1 MKLFYD
7 ILVLFYMSNESKNL
21 LEKYAE
27 VLYDELNSNEINIF
41 NIQEEIKYHT
51 DILNNNQ
58 KLVRYNSLQ
67 LYSLKNYYD
76 EDNESY
82 FLNEKQLCEYN
93 ILEADKNIK
102 SCIDK
107 LRFHQSLMN
116 EKILAY
122 HITQDKIFF
131 KNFVIN
137 TIKEKVRSETSFLD
151 LYNLNIKSKKLIK
164 EIYSLKSFEK
174 INDKFNNFYNFFN
187 VKSNVYNTFIKIN
200 QYLTLEKIKF
210 VGFVKF
216 QSEFRKWICMKKY
229 NFQKIIRLKK
239 IKNYNA
245 IKIQSFYRCY
255 IQRKKY
261 NLLKEEKKIS
271 ISESIIK
278 NLINRTMNIIKKK
291 EKKSKEDNNQNTSKI
306 VDNNKELCEEKEKED
321 VVNTNCIL
329 TEKQSKKYNIIV
341 KKRKKKKKKK
351 SNEKKSKTIDK
362 IDDKEFYKALEE
374 YKEENERLKVLS
386 EKEIIKTNAHESKIE
401 TKIKESKSKDTKGN
415 IESLI
420 FNNEKNQILK
430 MHKQIIND
438 TKKTHIEIMAIYD
451 NLESHNFFSEI
462 KMNKFSEFIV
472 QVTKLS
478 VGVSINNIETNN
490 SYKFKIISALDNS
503 IRLKNFLVNQNAL
516 YYKMRLDLLL
526 MRSDLLFISKLMK
539 KDFKD
544 YEDDKLDNSFSAIIN
559 YPFSSESCKFLEEL
573 IKYYDDSNG
582 LELEKVSVDKKATF
596 TLIQI
601 LFSFYH
607 INFHRLYNYI
617 RTCANVE
624 FYTRPI
630 SYDFKINLKDQY
642 SRCKKNLIF
651 DWEVLCKAKNI
662 SKDLRLEK
670 EYINWKLIK

>member
-1 MKLFYD
+1 MY
-7 ILVLFYMSNESKNL
+7 NESKKL

-27 VLYDELNSNEINIF
+27 VLYDEINSNEINIF
-41 NIQEEIKYHT
+41 NIQEEIKYHA

-58 KLVRYNSLQ
+58 KLLRYNSLQ
-67 LYSLKNYYD
+67 LYSLKNNYD
-76 EDNESY
+76 ENNESY
-82 FLNEKQLCEYN
+82 FLNEKQLYEYN
-93 ILEADKNIK
+93 IFEADKNIK

-107 LRFHQSLMN
+107 LGFHQNLMSD
-116 EKILAY
+116 KILAY

-131 KNFVIN
+131 KKFVIDM
-137 TIKEKVRSETSFLD
+137 IKENARIESNFLD

-164 EIYSLKSFEK
+164 EIYRIKSFEK
-174 INDKFNNFYNFFN
+174 INDKFNNLYNFFN
-187 VKSNVYNTFIKIN
+187 EKEKSKVYNTFNKVN
-200 QYLTLEKIKF
+200 KYLILEKIKF
-210 VGFVKF
+210 TGFVKF

-229 NFQKIIRLKK
+229 NFLKIIRLKK
-239 IKNYNA
+239 IKNYNT

-255 IQRKKY
+255 IQGKKY
-261 NLLKEEKKIS
+261 NLLKEEKKISSS

-291 EKKSKEDNNQNTSKI
+291 EKKLKEDNDQNKSKI
-306 VDNNKELCEEKEKED
+306 VYNNKELCEVKEKEEED

-329 TEKQSKKYNIIV
+329 TEKQSKKYNIFV
-341 KKRKKKKKKK
+341 KKKKKKKRKKKK

-362 IDDKEFYKALEE
+362 IDDKEFYKALQE

-386 EKEIIKTNAHESKIE
+386 EKEIIKTNSNESKIE
-401 TKIKESKSKDTKGN
+401 TKIKESKYKDTKSN

-420 FNNEKNQILK
+420 LNNEKNQILK

-438 TKKTHIEIMAIYD
+438 TKKTHIEIRYIYED
-451 NLESHNFFSEI
+451 MKKHIFFSE
-462 KMNKFSEFIV
+462 NQLRKFLDFII
-472 QVTKLS
+472 QVAKLS
-478 VGVSINNIETNN
+478 KGLNLNKIETND

-516 YYKMRLDLLL
+516 YYKMCFDLLL
-526 MRSDLLFISKLMK
+526 MRSDLLFILKLMK
-539 KDFKD
+539 RDFND
-544 YEDDKLDNSFSAIIN
+544 YEDDKLDSSFGAIIN
-559 YPFSSESCKFLEEL
+559 YPFSSESCTFLEEL
-573 IKYYDDSNG
+573 IKYYDDSTG
-582 LELEKVSVDKKATF
+582 LEFKKVSVDKKATF

-630 SYDFKINLKDQY
+630 SYDFKPKLKDQY
-642 SRCKKNLIF
+642 TRLKKNLIF

-662 SKDLRLEK
+662 SKDLYLEK
-670 EYINWKLIK
+670 EYTNWRLIK